1 MKKGTFWLEEKPEG
15 GVTIWIEDYEV
26 ESFGGADYEWCYSLD
41 EANTKKLTDILSQT
55 NSGSLEEMIE
65 AEFGISL
72 DKVSVKQWL
81 DDNGVEYE
89 FFSWIHY
96 D

>member
-1 MKKGTFWLEEKPEG
+1 MIKGTFWLEEKSDG

-26 ESFGGADYEWCYSLD
+26 EAFGGADYEWCYSLD
-41 EANTKKLTDILSQT
+41 KANAEKLTDILSQS
-55 NSGSLEEMIE
+55 NCGSLGQMIE
-65 AEFGISL
+65 EEFGIHL
-72 DKVSVKQWL
+72 DKKSMKQWL

-89 FFSWIHY
+89 FFSWVHT

>member
-1 MKKGTFWLEEKPEG
+1 MIKGTFWLEEKSDG

-26 ESFGGADYEWCYSLD
+26 EAFDGADYEWWYSLD
-41 EANTKKLTDILSQT
+41 KPNTDKFTDILSRS
-55 NSGSLEEMIE
+55 NSGSLEHMIE
-65 AEFGISL
+65 AEFGIHL
-72 DKVSVKQWL
+72 DKKSAKQWL

-89 FFSWIHY
+89 FFSWVHR

>member
-1 MKKGTFWLEEKPEG
+1 MIKGTFWLEEKSDG

-26 ESFGGADYEWCYSLD
+26 EAFDGADYEWCYSLNK
-41 EANTKKLTDILSQT
+41 ANTEKLTDILSQS
-55 NSGSLEEMIE
+55 NSGSLEQMIE
-65 AEFGISL
+65 AEFGIHL
-72 DKVSVKQWL
+72 DKKSAKQWL

-89 FFSWIHY
+89 FFSWVHR

>member
-1 MKKGTFWLEEKPEG
+1 MIKGTFWLEEKKVG

-26 ESFGGADYEWCYSLD
+26 EAFGGADYEWCYSLD
-41 EANTKKLTDILSQT
+41 QENTAKLTDILSRT
-55 NSGSLEEMIE
+55 NTGSLEQMIAE
-65 AEFGISL
+65 EFGVHL
-72 DKVSVKQWL
+72 DKKSAKQWL

-89 FFSWIHY
+89 FFSWVHY